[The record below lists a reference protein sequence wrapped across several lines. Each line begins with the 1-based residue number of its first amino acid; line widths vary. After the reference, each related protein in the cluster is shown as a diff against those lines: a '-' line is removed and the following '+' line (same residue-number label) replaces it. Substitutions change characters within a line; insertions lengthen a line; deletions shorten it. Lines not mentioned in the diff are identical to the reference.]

1 MDSTQSPVETPPR
14 SGENPSVE
22 ELATIPVFSDLP
34 PEGLAWLASQM
45 NAVDLKPGD
54 VLSHA
59 GDPADHLLVLFRGEV
74 QAERPDGRIFV
85 AHAGQVSGYLPY
97 SRLKTY
103 SVTVRAVV
111 ESRGARLHK
120 EKFPEMLER
129 MPVLYQKLISL
140 MADRIREDSKADQQ
154 REKLLALGED
164 CGRPGTR
171 TKQSSFGG
179 PASSR

>member
-1 MDSTQSPVETPPR
+1 MDSAPTNLETTSPAAD
-14 SGENPSVE
+14 NPAVE
-22 ELATIPVFSDLP
+22 ELAAVPVFSDLP

-45 NAVDLKPGD
+45 TTIELQPGE

-85 AHAGQVSGYLPY
+85 VHGGEVSGYLPY

-111 ESRGARLHK
+111 ESRGGA
-120 EKFPEMLER
+120 
-129 MPVLYQKLISL
+129 
-140 MADRIREDSKADQQ
+140 AAQ
-154 REKLLALGED
+154 REVPRDARTDAGSVSEANQPD
-164 CGRPGTR
+164 GRPYSGR
-171 TKQSSFGG
+171 QQG
-179 PASSR
+179 